1 MIGVLS
7 SDASAEACRHALA
20 AVQRSVSASQAQPI
34 SRSLLREELA
44 PDIVVAVDTPDGWSA
59 DLIAWLRAR
68 PRKLMVFGNMPI
80 ALADYLRYQR
90 AEPSADFTATLATA
104 SRSEPAPSGE
114 ARESA
119 AVVRYRMFA
128 RTLGGDAWHR
138 PFERFDFADEWN
150 NLGFGAIRG
159 DGSMWAVGKPMHV
172 PAEVEL
178 AAALID
184 GERQF
189 SYAALSDAGESSVL
203 WFNRPVG
210 PCDSFEWRLV
220 ENFLSGYRAQD
231 SLPCQPVLSELPWG
245 YDAAITSR
253 LDCDEGVESARPLW
267 QAYRQLGVPFTLAV
281 HTQNLNCAEQHR
293 ILRELLAERT
303 EGAVLS
309 HTATHAPN
317 WGGTYDNAVA
327 EGMQSAALLEAATGA
342 PVRYAVSPFHQSPPY
357 AMRGLADAGYE
368 GCVGGIIGNDPEF
381 LTARGGALAGMPA
394 GFVAHS
400 QQCMLHGDCLLQG
413 GDPLAIFKQAF
424 DYAYATNTLFGYLD
438 HPFSERY
445 TYGWTDEAQRID
457 AHKKFIAYIRSK
469 AHKPLF
475 LHEDAALDFLKFRSL
490 AQVAGDGGEFRVLTP
505 GNREAAPAT
514 ASTALTLGV
523 EYRGAH
529 VPVQPGKPLQ

>member
-7 SDASAEACRHALA
+7 SNASAVAGRFALA
-20 AVQRSVSASQAQPI
+20 AVQRSVSASQVQPI
-34 SRSLLREELA
+34 SRSMLREMA

-68 PRKLMVFGNMPI
+68 PRKLLVFGNVPI
-80 ALADYLRYQR
+80 ALADYLGYQR
-90 AEPSADFTATLATA
+90 ADFNADLAAT

-114 ARESA
+114 TRESA
-119 AVVRYRMFA
+119 AAVRYGA
-128 RTLGGDAWHR
+128 LAHTIGGSTWHR

-159 DGSMWAVGKPMHV
+159 DGSIWAVGKPVQV
-172 PAEVEL
+172 PAEAEI
-178 AAALID
+178 AAVCV
-184 GERQF
+184 GRERQF
-189 SYAALSDAGESSVL
+189 SYAALSDAGASSVL

-231 SLPCQPVLSELPWG
+231 LLPCQPVLSELPCG

-267 QAYRQLGVPFTLAV
+267 QAYQRLSVPFTLAV
-281 HTQNLNCAEQHR
+281 HTQNLNRPEPHG
-293 ILRELLAERT
+293 ILRELLADRT
-303 EGAVLS
+303 QAAVLS

-327 EGMQSAALLEAATGA
+327 EGMQSAALLEAATGV

-368 GCVGGIIGNDPEF
+368 GCIGGIIRNDPEF
-381 LTARGGALAGMPA
+381 LTARGGVLAGMPA

-400 QQCMLHGDCLLQG
+400 QQCMLHGDCMLND
-413 GDPLAIFKQAF
+413 GDPLAVFKQAF
-424 DYAYATNTLFGYLD
+424 DYAYVTNTLFGYLD

-445 TYGWTDEAQRID
+445 TYGWTDEVQRVD
-457 AHKKFIAYIRSK
+457 AHEKFIAYIRSK
-469 AHKPLF
+469 AQNPLF
-475 LHEDAALDFLKFRSL
+475 LHEEAALDFLKFRSL
-490 AQVAGDGGEFRVLTP
+490 AQIAGDNGGFCVLTP
-505 GNREAAPAT
+505 GDSEAAPAR
-514 ASTALTLGV
+514 ASTPLKLGV
-523 EYRGAH
+523 EFRGAH
-529 VPVQPGKPLQ
+529 LPVKPGKPLQ

>member
-1 MIGVLS
+1 MIGILAS
-7 SDASAEACRHALA
+7 NASDPAGHHALA
-20 AVQRSVSASQAQPI
+20 AVQRSVSATQAQAI
-34 SRSLLREELA
+34 SRSLLRDMA

-68 PRKLMVFGNMPI
+68 PRKLIVFGNMPI
-80 ALADYLRYQR
+80 ALGDFLGYERADTVAQF
-90 AEPSADFTATLATA
+90 AADLAAA
-104 SRSEPAPSGE
+104 SRSEAAPSG
-114 ARESA
+114 APRESA
-119 AVVRYRMFA
+119 AVVRYSA
-128 RTLGGDAWHR
+128 LAQTLGGQTWHR

-159 DGSMWAVGKPMHV
+159 DGSIWAVGKPVQV
-172 PAEVEL
+172 PAEAEL
-178 AAALID
+178 AAVFV
-184 GERQF
+184 GGTRQF
-189 SYAALSDAGESSVL
+189 SYAALTDAGASSVL

-220 ENFLSGYRAQD
+220 ENFLSGYGAD
-231 SLPCQPVLSELPWG
+231 TLPCQPVLSELPWG

-267 QAYRQLGVPFTLAV
+267 QAYRRLGVPFTLAV
-281 HTQNLNCAEQHR
+281 HTQNLNRPEQHD
-293 ILRELLAERT
+293 ILRELVADRT
-303 EGAVLS
+303 QGAVLS

-327 EGMQSAALLEAATGA
+327 EGMQSAALLEAATGV

-368 GCVGGIIGNDPEF
+368 GCIGGIIRNDPEF

-400 QQCMLHGDCLLQG
+400 QQCMLHGDCMLNQ

-424 DYAYATNTLFGYLD
+424 DYAYSTNTLFGYLD

-445 TYGWTDEAQRID
+445 SYGWRDETQRID
-457 AHKKFIAYIRSK
+457 AHETLIAYIRSK
-469 AHKPLF
+469 AQKPLF
-475 LHEDAALDFLKFRSL
+475 LHEEAALDFLAFRSL
-490 AQVAGDGGEFRVLTP
+490 AQVVGDGGEFRVLTP
-505 GNREAAPAT
+505 GAREAASAT
-514 ASTALTLGV
+514 ASTPLTLGV
-523 EYRGAH
+523 EFRGAH
-529 VPVQPGKPLQ
+529 VPVQPGKAL